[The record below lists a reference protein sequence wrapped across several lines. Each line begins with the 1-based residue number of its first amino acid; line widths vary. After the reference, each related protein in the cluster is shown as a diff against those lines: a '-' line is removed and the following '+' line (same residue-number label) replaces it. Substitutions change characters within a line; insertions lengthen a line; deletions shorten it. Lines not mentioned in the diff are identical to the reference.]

1 MMEKT
6 VDTHSPK
13 TAISVRFCQ
22 KRFASLFFTSC
33 GEQVCSEVSSYNDNA
48 NVKLNVNCCSI
59 KSQAVF
65 SADPGRTNKR

>member
-48 NVKLNVNCCSI
+48 NVNLNVNRCSI

-65 SADPGRTNKR
+65 PADPGRTNKR